1 MSLGVIKIAQRRK
14 YLKEENTTWPIP
26 QVCFSRCTLSVM
38 NSAGVGIVKKLCYSL
53 RQSDSQRRPLLT
65 FARVPTLCHRSP
77 DTLTLWH
84 SDTLAINQHHPQPTI
99 STLVTDL
106 NLPTSWRSSP
116 LLKKMMEC
124 QYVWP
129 MSKPCRRLTRHT
141 PWSCTPSKRLMSLID
156 ARDHPARL
164 RRRRQELLTFRHSC
178 CHVLWNR
185 LNRLDRAAL
194 FRRSLNQPAFL
205 CMDYRWYFTL
215 IGLFIP
221 LNGLLVARQIIKI
234 HKSSFYTA
242 HVRRQVE

>member
-1 MSLGVIKIAQRRK
+1 
-14 YLKEENTTWPIP
+14 
-26 QVCFSRCTLSVM
+26 M

-116 LLKKMMEC
+116 VLEKMMEC